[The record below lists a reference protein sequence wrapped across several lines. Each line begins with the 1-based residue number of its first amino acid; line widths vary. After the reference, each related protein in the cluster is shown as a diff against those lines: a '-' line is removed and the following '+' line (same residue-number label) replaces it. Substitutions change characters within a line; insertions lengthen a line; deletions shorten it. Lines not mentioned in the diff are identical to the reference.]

1 MFQFPGFPT
10 TTVVGLRQEV
20 PLGNQ
25 GIKGSMCLPLAY
37 RNLVRPSSALEP
49 SHPPNGVV
57 TAKTTGSTLTVEPAV
72 VNAIRTVSSR
82 GLNTSANLGTYTPTL
97 SNRSSIGVLNDLSFQ
112 GMLQA

>member
-10 TTVVGLRQEV
+10 PTGVGLRQEV

-57 TAKTTGSTLTVEPAV
+57 TARLPAQHK
-72 VNAIRTVSSR
+72 RLSR
-82 GLNTSANLGTYTPTL
+82 QSE
-97 SNRSSIGVLNDLSFQ
+97 RDLDC
-112 GMLQA
+112 